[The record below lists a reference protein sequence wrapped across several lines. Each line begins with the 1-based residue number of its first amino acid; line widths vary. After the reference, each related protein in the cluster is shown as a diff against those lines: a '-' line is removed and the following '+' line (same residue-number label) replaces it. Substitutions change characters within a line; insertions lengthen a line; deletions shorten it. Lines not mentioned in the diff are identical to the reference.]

1 MYKVSTLY
9 RRPRAQE
16 GGAGYSVAILAQVA
30 ILLKVK
36 LKQSQTCRSPARFLV
51 TPLFFPLTAP
61 RFLSWI
67 LCAFRN
73 RPLSRRHF
81 FPISDSAHQ
90 QMSQFLISRSTH
102 NRRLSETQV
111 LLFLA
116 VLIFPCVLPLVM
128 PQAMASRAP
137 ACLPAG
143 AHLLKPSFA
152 ICPSASPSSSQSS
165 PTTSQAFRR
174 SSVSSTISQIER
186 RNGCTLG
193 KRDPPT
199 STRLRVLASM
209 HGRLAVSSVSPV
221 ETKSV
226 VSAWPLPKIAGSASS
241 SSQRRTSRSHTL
253 RESEGDSQPPD
264 KRQKPSFSPAQK
276 APEEWYQQDESS
288 FAVLFLSDSPVVRTR
303 TLSRNFVLFP
313 SLMLIQ
319 IPTGSSARRAAIM
332 PALCFNP
339 KRHVNSSLQPMPV
352 RNSSRQQPVGCGQVR

>member
-1 MYKVSTLY
+1 M
-9 RRPRAQE
+9 
-16 GGAGYSVAILAQVA
+16 AQVA
-30 ILLKVK
+30 ILFKVTV
-36 LKQSQTCRSPARFLV
+36 KQSQTCRSPARFLV
-51 TPLFFPLTAP
+51 TPLFFPLTAR

-73 RPLSRRHF
+73 RPLIIRHF
-81 FPISDSAHQ
+81 FPTSHSAHQ

-102 NRRLSETQV
+102 NRRLSRTQV
-111 LLFLA
+111 LLILA

-143 AHLLKPSFA
+143 AHLLRPSFA
-152 ICPSASPSSSQSS
+152 ICLYVSPSSSQSS
-165 PTTSQAFRR
+165 PTASQAFRR
-174 SSVSSTISQIER
+174 SSANSTISQIER

-199 STRLRVLASM
+199 STRPRVLASK
-209 HGRLAVSSVSPV
+209 HGRLAVSSVFPV

-253 RESEGDSQPPD
+253 RESEGDSQPPG
-264 KRQKPSFSPAQK
+264 KRQPSFSPAQK

-303 TLSRNFVLFP
+303 TLSRKFVLFP

-319 IPTGSSARRAAIM
+319 IPTGSSAIMAAIM
-332 PALCFNP
+332 PALCFDP
-339 KRHVNSSLQPMPV
+339 KRHVNNSLQPMPV
-352 RNSSRQQPVGCGQVR
+352 RKSSRPLTTRWECASPLMFLFAKHAPSMNARRRSVWPPL